1 MYWSQQKQQ
10 LIDRLNINLEEQICL
25 LRTDTDLSIGLCL
38 LLEDYYTDMNYRM
51 RKSLGGTEDWED
63 WIYERTKTTE
73 ALPAEVRP

>member
-10 LIDRLNINLEEQICL
+10 LIDRLNITLEQQIFL
-25 LRTDTDLSIGLCL
+25 LRTDREMSIGLCL

-51 RKSLGGTEDWED
+51 KKSLGGTEDWED

-73 ALPAEVRP
+73 ALSTEVRP